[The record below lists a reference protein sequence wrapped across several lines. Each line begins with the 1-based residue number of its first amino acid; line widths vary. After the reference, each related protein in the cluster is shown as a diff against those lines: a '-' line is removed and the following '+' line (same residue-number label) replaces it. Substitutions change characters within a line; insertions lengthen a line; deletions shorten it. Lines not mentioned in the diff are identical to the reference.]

1 MKIYVG
7 DDAEYVVAVQSGGG
21 ESSAFLIDLGCER
34 FGETAFDTSERR
46 PKRDSFRAL
55 IGGRPL
61 VQSLTPRPVPHSGR
75 RCHDD
80 VLCSSFVVRVRL
92 LW

>member
-1 MKIYVG
+1 MSW
-7 DDAEYVVAVQSGGG
+7 QSNHGAG
-21 ESSAFLIDLGCER
+21 ELSAFLIDLGCER
-34 FGETAFDTSERR
+34 FGDTAFDPLERP

-80 VLCSSFVVRVRL
+80 VLWSSFVVRVRL
-92 LW
+92 VW